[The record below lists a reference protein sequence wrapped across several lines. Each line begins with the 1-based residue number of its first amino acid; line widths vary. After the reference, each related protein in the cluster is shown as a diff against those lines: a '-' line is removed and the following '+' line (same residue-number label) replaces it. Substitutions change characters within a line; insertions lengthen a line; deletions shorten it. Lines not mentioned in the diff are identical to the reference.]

1 MCSGGGIYVSLLFGW
16 FLTIRSHSDDRC
28 GSEKIINPVW
38 DLSFRLSFLR
48 TEKTV
53 RGLEKF
59 LLSYTA
65 LLTHAVPGTTPQI
78 SQSSFFSLFSFCAG
92 IYTLLAPVDRWRS
105 RLHSKNYDFL
115 QWQPRW
121 VSFFLCGGEPPF
133 VSTGAS
139 ARIHIA
145 SLPNDGIIKREGEIF
160 N

>member
-59 LLSYTA
+59 LLSYSPLPLFLHMRCRV
-65 LLTHAVPGTTPQI
+65 LLLKFLSHP
-78 SQSSFFSLFSFCAG
+78 FLFAPV
-92 IYTLLAPVDRWRS
+92 YTLLAPVDRWRS

-121 VSFFLCGGEPPF
+121 VSFFLVGEPPF

-145 SLPNDGIIKREGEIF
+145 SLPNDGIIKREGDIF